1 MPHGKSGRAPPTG
14 NGMDAT
20 AQTASPTTRGRTVS
34 ARLPLWVLI
43 GAFLGILTG
52 ITFGERAS
60 LLKPLGDVYAM
71 MLLSVVYPYIISSLI
86 VGLGSLAAG
95 RARRL
100 LQASWG
106 VYLLLWITVFATI
119 FVLAQAIPP
128 PAPPAEIAPPHP
140 IAALTLLQMIIPE
153 NLIVALNRNFVPAII
168 VFAVLFGLAVQTI
181 PSKASFLET
190 MEAIRLASLK
200 VWAWVI
206 YLAPIG
212 VFALFAATAGTIEPR
227 VAGTL
232 AVYMGLFLFG
242 TGVLAFVVLP
252 LVLSAIVP
260 ARARDLLADLQP
272 AFVLALVTTLPTSA
286 LPLIQGVAE
295 RRIAAAG
302 HDDEEAKDIARATIS
317 LSYVF
322 VSLGNYFVAL
332 FIVFACQHYQVTLH
346 AWQTALLAPFTL
358 LSASG
363 SPSTTLSSVTFMS
376 QWLGLP
382 ADTLPLYVEAM
393 TVTRYAQVALSVSA
407 YAFVAIAVP
416 FVYFGRTVSRPLK
429 MIAALL
435 LGAVLFVGTATG
447 VRMLSNGLFPP
458 PSNTAILAR
467 TLEPALVAEVD
478 AVVSDTPAIRLPPI
492 DGPATL
498 DGIRERKSLRVGYG
512 RDLVPFTY
520 RNRLGELVGFDIS
533 YAYRLAH
540 DLHVRLELVPIE
552 WDRFED
558 DLITRH
564 LDIVMAGVYVTDKR
578 LEDLES
584 TNPYF
589 ESPLAFIARS
599 DRASR
604 FLSYSEVADTPNLAL
619 GVLGGGALF
628 RLTQQLFPKARI
640 APLQTYDELPE
651 HPELDAAVWALD
663 EARAWASGHTGFSA
677 VAASGMGA
685 PMQFA
690 YFLQPSARTLTRY
703 LNTWLSL
710 QASNGFRA
718 AQLAYWI
725 DGKPRPDSTPRWNLL
740 DNVLRPFWRGL

>member
-1 MPHGKSGRAPPTG
+1 
-14 NGMDAT
+14 MDAT
-20 AQTASPTTRGRTVS
+20 AQTAPPTTRGGTVA

-43 GAFLGILTG
+43 GASLGILTG

-60 LLKPLGDVYAM
+60 VLKPVGDVYAM
-71 MLLSVVYPYIISSLI
+71 MLLSVVYPYILSSLI

-95 RARRL
+95 RAWRL
-100 LQASWG
+100 LRASWG
-106 VYLLLWITVFATI
+106 VYLFLWLTVFAAI
-119 FVLAQAIPP
+119 FTLTQAIPP
-128 PAPPAEIAPPHP
+128 PAPPVEVQPPHP
-140 IAALTLLQMIIPE
+140 VAVLSLLQTIVPE
-153 NLIVALNRNFVPAII
+153 NLVHALSENFVPAII
-168 VFAVLFGLAVQTI
+168 VFAVIFGLAVQTI
-181 PSKASFLET
+181 ASKASFLET
-190 MEAIRLASLK
+190 METIRLASLK

-206 YLAPIG
+206 WLAPFG

-232 AVYMGLFLFG
+232 AVYMGLFLIG
-242 TGVLAFVVLP
+242 TGVLAFIVLP
-252 LVLSAIVP
+252 LALSAIVP
-260 ARARDLLADLQP
+260 ASARELLAELQP
-272 AFVLALVTTLPTSA
+272 AFVLGLVTTLASSP
-286 LPLIQGVAE
+286 LPMIQGIAE

-302 HDDEEAKDIARATIS
+302 HDDQEAKDITSATIS
-317 LSYVF
+317 LAYVF

-363 SPSTTLSSVTFMS
+363 SPSTTLSAVTFMG

-393 TVTRYAQVALSVSA
+393 TVTRYGQVALSVSA
-407 YAFVAIAVP
+407 YAFAAIAVP
-416 FVYFGRTVSRPLK
+416 FVYFRSTVPRPSR

-435 LGAVLFVGTATG
+435 LGAVLFAGTAIG
-447 VRMLSNGLFPP
+447 VRMLSGGLFPP
-458 PSNTAILAR
+458 PGNTAILGR

-478 AVVSDTPAIRLPPI
+478 AVVSDTPASRLPPI

-498 DGIRERKSLRVGYG
+498 DGIRDRGTLRVGYG
-512 RDLVPFTY
+512 REIVPFTY
-520 RNRLGELVGFDIS
+520 RNRSGDLVGFDVS

-552 WDRFED
+552 WEHFED

-564 LDIVMAGVYVTDKR
+564 LDIVMAGAYVTDKR
-578 LEDLES
+578 LEDLQS

-589 ESPLAFIARS
+589 ESPLAFITRS

-604 FLSYSEVADTPNLAL
+604 FLSYSEVADNPRLAL

-640 APLQTYDELPE
+640 VPLETYDEFPN

-663 EARAWASGHTGFSA
+663 QARAWASGNSGFSA

-685 PMQFA
+685 PLLYA
-690 YFLQPSARTLTRY
+690 YFLQPGAATLNRY
-703 LNTWLSL
+703 LTPGCRCGRATGFAPRSSRIGST
-710 QASNGFRA
+710 ASRA
-718 AQLAYWI
+718 LTTGRA
-725 DGKPRPDSTPRWNLL
+725 GT
-740 DNVLRPFWRGL
+740 

>member
-1 MPHGKSGRAPPTG
+1 
-14 NGMDAT
+14 MDAT
-20 AQTASPTTRGRTVS
+20 TQAASATTRGRTVA

-43 GAFLGILTG
+43 GASLGILPG

-60 LLKPLGDVYAM
+60 LIKPLGDVYAM
-71 MLLSVVYPYIISSLI
+71 MLLSVVYPYILSSLI
-86 VGLGSLAAG
+86 VALGSLAAG

-106 VYLLLWITVFATI
+106 VYLFLWLTVFAAI
-119 FVLAQAIPP
+119 FALAQAIPP
-128 PAPPAEIAPPHP
+128 PAPPVEIKPPHP
-140 IAALTLLQMIIPE
+140 IAVLAFLQTVIPD
-153 NLIVALNRNFVPAII
+153 NLVVALNRNFVPAII
-168 VFAVLFGLAVQTI
+168 VFAVTFGLAVQSI

-206 YLAPIG
+206 YLAPVG
-212 VFALFAATAGTIEPR
+212 VFALFAATAGTIAPR
-227 VAGTL
+227 MAATL
-232 AVYMGLFLFG
+232 AAYMGLFLFG
-242 TGVLAFVVLP
+242 TGALAFVVLP
-252 LVLSAIVP
+252 LALSAIVP
-260 ARARDLLADLQP
+260 ARARDLLAELQP

-295 RRIAAAG
+295 HRIAAAG
-302 HDDEEAKDIARATIS
+302 HDDEEAKDVTRATIA

-322 VSLGNYFVAL
+322 ASLGNYFVAL
-332 FIVFACQHYQVTLH
+332 FIVYAAQHYQVRLD
-346 AWQTALLAPFTL
+346 ALQTALLAPFTL

-363 SPSTTLSSVTFMS
+363 SPSTTLSAVTFMG

-382 ADTLPLYVEAM
+382 ADALPLYVEAM
-393 TVTRYAQVALSVSA
+393 TVTRYGQVALSVSA

-416 FVYFGRTVSRPLK
+416 FVYFGCAASHPSK
-429 MIAALL
+429 MTAAVL
-435 LGAVLFVGTATG
+435 LGAGLFAGAAIG
-447 VRMLSNGLFPP
+447 VRMLSNHLFPSP
-458 PSNTAILAR
+458 GNEAILGR
-467 TLEPALVAEVD
+467 TLDPALVAQVD
-478 AVVSDTPAIRLPPI
+478 AVVSDTPASRLPPI

-498 DGIRERKSLRVGYG
+498 DGIRDRRTLRVGYG

-520 RNRLGELVGFDIS
+520 ANRSADLVGFDVS

-558 DLITRH
+558 DLTTRR

-578 LEDLES
+578 LENLES

-589 ESPLAFIARS
+589 ESQLAFIARS
-599 DRASR
+599 GRASL
-604 FLSYSEVADTPNLAL
+604 FLSYGDVADHPNLAL

-628 RLTQQLFPKARI
+628 RLVQQLLPKARI
-640 APLQTYDELPE
+640 VPLATYDELPD
-651 HPELDAAVWALD
+651 HPELDAAVWSL
-663 EARAWASGHTGFSA
+663 EQARAWASGHGGFSA
-677 VAASGMGA
+677 VAASGMAA
-685 PMQFA
+685 PMLFA

-703 LNTWLSL
+703 LNSWLSL

-725 DGKPRPDSTPRWNLL
+725 EGKPRPDKTPRWNLL
-740 DNVLRPFWRGL
+740 DNVLRPAWRGL

>member
-1 MPHGKSGRAPPTG
+1 
-14 NGMDAT
+14 MDAT
-20 AQTASPTTRGRTVS
+20 TQAASPTTRGRMVA
-34 ARLPLWVLI
+34 ARLPLWVLT

-52 ITFGERAS
+52 ITFGERAAI
-60 LLKPLGDVYAM
+60 LKPLGDVYAM
-71 MLLSVVYPYIISSLI
+71 MLLSVVYPYILSSLI

-100 LQASWG
+100 LQASWR
-106 VYLLLWITVFATI
+106 VYLFLWFTVFATI
-119 FVLAQAIPP
+119 FVLAQAIPAP
-128 PAPPAEIAPPHP
+128 PPPAEVAPPHP
-140 IAALTLLQMIIPE
+140 VDVLALLQTVIPE
-153 NLIVALNRNFVPAII
+153 NLLVALTRNFVPAII
-168 VFAVLFGLAVQTI
+168 VFAVTFGLAVQTI

-206 YLAPIG
+206 YLAPVG
-212 VFALFAATAGTIEPR
+212 VFALFAATSGTIAPR
-227 VAGTL
+227 MAATL
-232 AVYMGLFLFG
+232 AVYMGLFLIG

-252 LVLSAIVP
+252 LALSAIVP
-260 ARARDLLADLQP
+260 ATARDLLADLQP

-302 HDDEEAKDIARATIS
+302 HDDDEAKDITRATIS

-322 VSLGNYFVAL
+322 ASLGNYFVAL
-332 FIVFACQHYQVTLH
+332 FIVYAGEHYQVTLN
-346 AWQTALLAPFTL
+346 ALQTALLAPFTL

-393 TVTRYAQVALSVSA
+393 TVTRYGQVALSVSA

-416 FVYFGRTVSRPLK
+416 FVYIRRTQFRLAK
-429 MIAALL
+429 MTATLL
-435 LGAVLFVGTATG
+435 VGAVLFVGTAIG
-447 VRMLSNGLFPP
+447 VRLLSNDLFPP
-458 PSNTAILAR
+458 PGNAAILGR
-467 TLEPALVAEVD
+467 TLDATLVGEVE
-478 AVVSDTPAIRLPPI
+478 AVIGDTPASRLPPI

-498 DGIRERKSLRVGYG
+498 DGIRARGTLRVGYG

-520 RNRLGELVGFDIS
+520 ANRSGELVGFDIS

-540 DLHVRLELVPIE
+540 DLHVRLELVPIAWE
-552 WDRFED
+552 RFED
-558 DLITRH
+558 DLIARR
-564 LDIVMAGVYVTDKR
+564 LDIVMAGAYVTDKR

-589 ESPLAFIARS
+589 ESPLAFIARA
-599 DRASR
+599 DRANG
-604 FLSYSEVADTPNLAL
+604 FLAYSEVAGNPNIAL

-628 RLTQQLFPKARI
+628 RLVQQLFPKARI
-640 APLQTYDELPE
+640 VPLETYDEFPR
-651 HPELDAAVWALD
+651 HPDLDAAVWSLD
-663 EARAWASGHTGFSA
+663 QARAWASGHSGFSA

-685 PMQFA
+685 PMLFA
-690 YFLQPSARTLTRY
+690 YFMQPGARTLTRY
-703 LNTWLSL
+703 LDTWLSL

-725 DGKPRPDSTPRWNLL
+725 EGKPRPDTTPRWNLL
-740 DNVLRPFWRGL
+740 DNVLRPAWRGR

>member
-1 MPHGKSGRAPPTG
+1 
-14 NGMDAT
+14 MDAT
-20 AQTASPTTRGRTVS
+20 TQTGSPTTRGRMV
-34 ARLPLWVLI
+34 ARRLPLWVLI
-43 GAFLGILTG
+43 GAALGILAG

-60 LLKPLGDVYAM
+60 VLKPLGDVYAM
-71 MLLSVVYPYIISSLI
+71 MLLSVVYPYILSSLI
-86 VGLGSLAAG
+86 VGLGSLAVG

-100 LQASWG
+100 LQASWR
-106 VYLLLWITVFATI
+106 VYLFLWVTVFAAI
-119 FVLAQAIPP
+119 FALAQAIPP
-128 PAPPAEIAPPHP
+128 PAPSAEIAPPHP
-140 IAALTLLQMIIPE
+140 VAVVALLQMIIPE

-168 VFAVLFGLAVQTI
+168 VFAVLFGLAVQSI

-190 MEAIRLASLK
+190 MEAIRQASLK

-206 YLAPIG
+206 YLAPVG
-212 VFALFAATAGTIEPR
+212 VFALFAATAGTIAPR
-227 VAGTL
+227 MAGAL
-232 AVYMGLFLFG
+232 AVYMGLFLIG

-252 LVLSAIVP
+252 LALCAIVP
-260 ARARDLLADLQP
+260 AKARDLLADLQP

-302 HDDEEAKDIARATIS
+302 HDNEEAKDITRATIS

-332 FIVFACQHYQVTLH
+332 FVVFACQHYQVTMH

-363 SPSTTLSSVTFMS
+363 SPSTTLSAVTFMS

-393 TVTRYAQVALSVSA
+393 TVTRYGQVALSVSA

-416 FVYFGRTVSRPLK
+416 FVYFRCTVSRPSN

-447 VRMLSNGLFPP
+447 VRMLSTGLFPP
-458 PSNTAILAR
+458 PSNTAILGR
-467 TLEPALVAEVD
+467 TLDPALAAEVD
-478 AVVSDTPAIRLPPI
+478 AVVSDTPASRLSPI
-492 DGPATL
+492 VGPATL
-498 DGIRERKSLRVGYG
+498 DGIRERKILRVGYG

-520 RNRLGELVGFDIS
+520 RNRSGDLVGFDIS

-540 DLHVRLELVPIE
+540 DLHIRLELVPIE

-558 DLITRH
+558 DLITRR
-564 LDIVMAGVYVTDKR
+564 LDIVMAGAYVTDKR

-589 ESPLAFIARS
+589 ESPLAFITRS
-599 DRASR
+599 GRASR
-604 FLSYSEVADTPNLAL
+604 FLSYGEVADTPNLSL
-619 GVLGGGALF
+619 GALGGGALF
-628 RLTQQLFPKARI
+628 RLVQQLFPKARI
-640 APLQTYDELPE
+640 VPLETYDAFPD

-663 EARAWASGHTGFSA
+663 EARAWALGHSGFST

-685 PMQFA
+685 PLLFA
-690 YFLQPSARTLTRY
+690 YFLQPDARTLTRY

-710 QASNGFRA
+710 QASSGFRA

-725 DGKPRPDSTPRWNLL
+725 DGKPRPDNTPRWNLL
-740 DNVLRPFWRGL
+740 DNVLRPAWRSFATGS

>member
-1 MPHGKSGRAPPTG
+1 
-14 NGMDAT
+14 MDAT
-20 AQTASPTTRGRTVS
+20 AQTAPPTMRGRTVS
-34 ARLPLWVLI
+34 GRLPLRVLI
-43 GAFLGILTG
+43 GAFLGILVG
-52 ITFGERAS
+52 VTFGERAS

-71 MLLSVVYPYIISSLI
+71 MLLSVVYPYILSSLI
-86 VGLGSLAAG
+86 VGLGSLAVG
-95 RARRL
+95 RAQRL
-100 LQASWG
+100 LQASWA
-106 VYLLLWITVFATI
+106 VYLLLWVTVFAAI

-128 PAPPAEIAPPHP
+128 PAPPVEIEPPHSV
-140 IAALTLLQMIIPE
+140 AVLALLQTIIPE

-168 VFAVLFGLAVQTI
+168 VFAVVFGLAVQSI

-200 VWAWVI
+200 VWSWVI
-206 YLAPIG
+206 YLAPVG
-212 VFALFAATAGTIEPR
+212 VLALFAATAGTVEPR
-227 VAGTL
+227 AAGTL
-232 AVYMGLFLFG
+232 AVYMGLFLIG

-252 LVLSAIVP
+252 LALSAIVP
-260 ARARDLLADLQP
+260 AKARELLVELQP

-295 RRIAAAG
+295 RTIAAVG
-302 HDDEEAKDIARATIS
+302 HDDEEAKDITRATIS

-322 VSLGNYFVAL
+322 ASLGNYFVAL
-332 FIVFACQHYQVTLH
+332 FIVFAAQHYQVTLH
-346 AWQTALLAPFTL
+346 AWQTALLGPFTL

-363 SPSTTLSSVTFMS
+363 SPSTTLSAVTFMS

-382 ADTLPLYVEAM
+382 IDTLALYVEAM
-393 TVTRYAQVALSVSA
+393 TITRYGQVALSVSA

-416 FVYFGRTVSRPLK
+416 FVYFRSAVLRPSK

-435 LGAVLFVGTATG
+435 LGAVLFVGTAIG
-447 VRMLSNGLFPP
+447 VRMLSKGLFPP
-458 PSNTAILAR
+458 PSDAAILGR
-467 TLEPALVAEVD
+467 SLDPALVAGVD
-478 AVVSDTPAIRLPPI
+478 AVIRDTPASRLPPI

-498 DGIRERKSLRVGYG
+498 DGIRDRRALRVGYG

-520 RNRLGELVGFDIS
+520 TNRSGQLVGFDIS
-533 YAYRLAH
+533 YAYRLAY

-552 WDRFED
+552 WERFED
-558 DLITRH
+558 DLITRR
-564 LDIVMAGVYVTDKR
+564 LDIVMAGAYVTEKR
-578 LEDLES
+578 LENLES

-589 ESPLAFIARS
+589 ESPLAFITRS
-599 DRASR
+599 TRASQ
-604 FLSYSEVADTPNLAL
+604 FLSYSEVANSGNVAL

-640 APLQTYDELPE
+640 VPLETYDEFTD

-663 EARAWASGHTGFSA
+663 QARAWASSHDGFSA

-685 PMQFA
+685 PLLYA
-690 YFLQPSARTLTRY
+690 YFLQPGASTLTRY

-725 DGKPRPDSTPRWNLL
+725 EGKPRPDNTPRWNLL
-740 DNVLRPFWRGL
+740 DNVLRPALRGL